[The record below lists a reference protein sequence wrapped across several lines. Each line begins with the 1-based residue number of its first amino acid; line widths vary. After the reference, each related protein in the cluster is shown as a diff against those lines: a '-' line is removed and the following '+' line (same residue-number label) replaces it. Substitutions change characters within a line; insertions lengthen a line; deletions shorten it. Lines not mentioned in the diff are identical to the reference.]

1 MRPDPATTPARFFG
15 LVLLLMPVTFVA
27 WYALGSLL
35 AAPAVWLSSLLL
47 ENWFPE
53 LIASVTLQDTRMMV
67 MATLGEVDGRFLPA
81 MEAGYQLGLPVD
93 TRVLTYSI
101 PFYAAL
107 HFATPMPGS
116 WERFARALLVLW
128 LLVILGLVSTTLKN
142 FMLTFGERLID
153 LPQAPPADAIALAY
167 QFNTL
172 IVPPLAPILLWG
184 LAVRDTPV
192 MRSLFPAALA
202 RSSPQQSD
210 TTDNQV

>member
-1 MRPDPATTPARFFG
+1 MRPNPAATPARFFG
-15 LVLLLMPVTFVA
+15 LVLLLLPVTFVA

-35 AAPAVWLSSLLL
+35 AAPAVWLSSLVLG
-47 ENWFPE
+47 NWFPE
-53 LIASVTLQDTRMMV
+53 LIDSVTLDNTQMMV
-67 MATLGEVDGRFLPA
+67 MSTLGEVDGKFMPA
-81 MEAGYQLGLPVD
+81 TEAGYQLGLPVD

-116 WERFARALLVLW
+116 WERFARALLLLW

-142 FMLTFGERLID
+142 FMLTFGERLTE
-153 LPQAPPADAIALAY
+153 LTQSPSADVIALAY

-184 LAVRDTPV
+184 LAVRNTPL
-192 MRSLFPAALA
+192 MRSLFPTALVQTSAAGNDE
-202 RSSPQQSD
+202 PQDQS
-210 TTDNQV
+210 

>member
-1 MRPDPATTPARFFG
+1 MRPNPATTPARFFG

-27 WYALGSLL
+27 WYALGSML
-35 AAPAVWLSSLLL
+35 AAPAVWLSSLIL

-53 LIASVTLQDTRMMV
+53 LIASVTLEDTRMMV
-67 MATLGEVDGRFLPA
+67 MATLGEVDGRIMPA
-81 MEAGYQLGLPVD
+81 EDAGYQLGLPVD
-93 TRVLTYSI
+93 TRVLTYSV

-107 HFATPMPGS
+107 HFATPMPAS

-142 FMLTFGERLID
+142 FMLTFGERVLE
-153 LPQAPPADAIALAY
+153 LPQAPPADVIALAY

-192 MRSLFPAALA
+192 MRSLFPATLA
-202 RSSPQQSD
+202 QS
-210 TTDNQV
+210 TDDNGAAGNQD